1 MTMRQ
6 RLGPKK
12 TLGVSLESVQASSYL
27 TTFTSLTLIMLSFF
41 VFLNC
46 SVTPDVVREQAV
58 IRSIR
63 EEFAFSSP
71 GRFFGAR
78 QNANRVKA
86 LESLRAAI
94 QKQFPQLST
103 ELPVPG
109 QLKIE
114 TSTPTIFTAQG
125 SQIRAPFVALFEQ
138 LAASAH
144 SNNFRLDALIAVPA
158 LGVEAA
164 DLWMTNFQAGM
175 NEAAAVERFFRDLE
189 LAGTSSANT
198 KFIQAQ
204 TSDRRIE
211 IRISIVQEPGER

>member
-6 RLGPKK
+6 RIGPKK

-46 SVTPDVVREQAV
+46 SVTPDAVREQAV

-63 EEFAFSSP
+63 EEFALSSP
-71 GRFFGAR
+71 IRIFTGH
-78 QNANRVKA
+78 QNANRAKA

-103 ELPVPG
+103 ELPAPG
-109 QLKIE
+109 QLKLE
-114 TSTPTIFTAQG
+114 TSASTVFTAQG
-125 SQIRAPFVALFEQ
+125 YQIRAPFVALFEQ

-144 SNNFRLDALIAVPA
+144 ANNFRLDALIAVPA
-158 LGVEAA
+158 LGVEAS
-164 DLWMTNFQAGM
+164 DLWMANFQAGM
-175 NEAAAVERFFRDLE
+175 NEAATVERIFRDLE
-189 LAGTSSANT
+189 LPGASSANT

-204 TSDRRIE
+204 TADRRIE
-211 IRISIVQEPGER
+211 IRISIAQEPGER